1 MKTDYFCP
9 HVQYVLG
16 DFAVLFGGTKR
27 VLVWIA
33 ACRLVCGAT
42 LRTGA
47 AGERKTAQYLRKI
60 CGLTGSK
67 NIGFFNDLDFRLW
80 RFGCFLGSFRT
91 AAILGCLNT
100 ICFFFSKKKWKL
112 HCGGNTL
119 HRHHICR

>member
-47 AGERKTAQYLRKI
+47 AGENKTA
-60 CGLTGSK
+60 
-67 NIGFFNDLDFRLW
+67 
-80 RFGCFLGSFRT
+80 
-91 AAILGCLNT
+91 
-100 ICFFFSKKKWKL
+100 
-112 HCGGNTL
+112 
-119 HRHHICR
+119 